1 MYKPT
6 NLPLPSTR
14 YSTPCVDVLYGKTIT
29 LPKHLDVWI
38 SRSLL
43 FLRFIFLG
51 AKSPRSHTLDIFGCP
66 KLFSLCNS
74 HQFTIKYGIFM
85 SVCCFKCLIPYH
97 RIPPV
102 LNDAAVARFAK
113 ASRWHVGAF
122 RVGGAIHGATGPW
135 KRCIYGAMQL
145 GWGRTKTWWVNVF

>member
-1 MYKPT
+1 MVKLSRFQ
-6 NLPLPSTR
+6 NILMFESL
-14 YSTPCVDVLYGKTIT
+14 DLYCSYVSLFWELNHRGLI
-29 LPKHLDVWI
+29 LWI
-38 SRSLL
+38 S
-43 FLRFIFLG
+43 
-51 AKSPRSHTLDIFGCP
+51 LDAQNFF
-66 KLFSLCNS
+66 FSLCNS

-145 GWGRTKTWWVNVF
+145 GWGRTKT

>member
-1 MYKPT
+1 MFCMVKLSRFQ
-6 NLPLPSTR
+6 NILMFEFL
-14 YSTPCVDVLYGKTIT
+14 DLYCSYVSFFWELNHRGLI
-29 LPKHLDVWI
+29 LWI
-38 SRSLL
+38 S
-43 FLRFIFLG
+43 
-51 AKSPRSHTLDIFGCP
+51 LDAQFF
-66 KLFSLCNS
+66 FSLCNS

-145 GWGRTKTWWVNVF
+145 GWGRTKT